1 MKLSIHNLKPH
12 RLQNF
17 HIYFKIERR
26 YDIMPQQT
34 NVISW
39 YRINLD
45 HVLNLKDWNGG
56 SMSSIISTDKLPKA
70 KKAANEIVLRYP
82 YAIATI
88 SKCDGTLHKDKTMS
102 SFKHEECTPIF
113 ELQWSNKQQKV
124 LMELLKK

>member
-45 HVLNLKDWNGG
+45 HVLNLKDWNG
-56 SMSSIISTDKLPKA
+56 SISSIISTDELPKA
-70 KKAANEIVLRYP
+70 KKAANEIILRYP
-82 YAIATI
+82 YATATI
-88 SKCDGTLHKDKTMS
+88 SKCDGTFSKDKTVS
-102 SFKHEECTPIF
+102 ALDNIECKPIY
-113 ELQWSNKQQKV
+113 EIQWSNKQQKV